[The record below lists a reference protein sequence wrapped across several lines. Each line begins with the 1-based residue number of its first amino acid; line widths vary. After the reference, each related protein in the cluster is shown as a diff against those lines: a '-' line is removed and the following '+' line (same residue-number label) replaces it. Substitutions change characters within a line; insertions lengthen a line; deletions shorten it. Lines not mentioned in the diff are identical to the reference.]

1 MHLKLGG
8 EGEASPND
16 GPPGDL
22 YIEIHVEPHEFFE
35 RSGNDIISRIP
46 ISFVQAALGATIDV
60 PTLYGSEKVSIA
72 EGTQPGDSIRLP
84 GKGIPALQGREHG
97 DQIIVL
103 DVRTPTNL
111 SSRQKSLL
119 QEFAGLDAEI
129 INTKKHHWSFRE
141 KKN

>member
-72 EGTQPGDSIRLP
+72 EEP
-84 GKGIPALQGREHG
+84 
-97 DQIIVL
+97 
-103 DVRTPTNL
+103 
-111 SSRQKSLL
+111 SRAIQYGCLEKVFLRSRDENTATKSLSL
-119 QEFAGLDAEI
+119 TFAHPL
-129 INTKKHHWSFRE
+129 T
-141 KKN
+141 